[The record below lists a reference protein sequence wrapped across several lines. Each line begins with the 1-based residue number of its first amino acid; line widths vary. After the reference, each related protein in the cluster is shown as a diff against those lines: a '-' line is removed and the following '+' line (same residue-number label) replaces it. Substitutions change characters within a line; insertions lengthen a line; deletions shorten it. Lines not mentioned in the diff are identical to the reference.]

1 MTSLIKGRLLGRGQG
16 GHTSVHCVE
25 APVLYFGGRRVCTFQ
40 VKSSLYLK
48 DNHT

>member
-25 APVLYFGGRRVCTFQ
+25 APVLGGRRVSSQ
-40 VKSSLYLK
+40 VY
-48 DNHT
+48 T